1 MIPLRSKI
9 QREFRRDPLK
19 ISLVLA
25 WLFAATAQLI
35 EQQLFGPVAWND
47 WACFALCLSIAIVS
61 AFIPWR
67 RLSPPLVAT
76 VSYLAIAAIALTA
89 QSGGPAGVTA
99 YLFIPALL
107 AAIFYWREPLAL
119 GLVIVPCFF
128 ALILI
133 PAAYG
138 DAADAREAFFT
149 APLLPAVALLLGAL
163 FNASRGSSREQ
174 LRMRGTVTAL
184 LVSLEAR
191 DGYTAAHSSEV
202 LDFVRAVA
210 SRLHLNEH
218 DEQVASYVGLL
229 HDVGKIAIPN
239 EILNKDGPLDADEWE
254 VMRQHPVIGEEI
266 LREVPGFDDVAKA
279 VRHEHERWDGN
290 GYPDGISGD
299 QIPVASRIVLTC
311 DAFHAMT
318 SDRPYRKSIGHSAAC
333 AELVRCAGTQF
344 DPEVVNALL
353 AELEDRKDR
362 SVRTAN
368 KRARQVLAD
377 AGSTSSWG
385 TAMSRLG
392 LPPTPSARG
401 L

>member
-1 MIPLRSKI
+1 MI
-9 QREFRRDPLK
+9 QREFQRDSLK
-19 ISLVLA
+19 VSLVAA
-25 WLFAATAQLI
+25 WLAAIVAQLT
-35 EQQLFGPVAWND
+35 EQQVFGPVAWND
-47 WACFALCLSIAIVS
+47 WATIAVCLSAAAV
-61 AFIPWR
+61 AALVPWR
-67 RLSPPLVAT
+67 RLSPPWVAT
-76 VSYLAIAAIALTA
+76 MAYLAIFAIALTS
-89 QSGGPAGVTA
+89 QTGGPAGVTA
-99 YLFIPALL
+99 FLFIPALI
-107 AAIFYWREPLAL
+107 AAIFFWREPLAL
-119 GLVIVPCFF
+119 ALVIVPCF
-128 ALILI
+128 AAVILI
-133 PAAYG
+133 PLAYG
-138 DAADAREAFFT
+138 DSADVREAVFT

-163 FNASRGSSREQ
+163 FNATRGSSREQ

-191 DGYTAAHSSEV
+191 DGYTATHSSEV

-210 SRLHLNEH
+210 SRLRLNEH

-239 EILNKDGPLDADEWE
+239 EILNKEGPLDADEWE

-290 GYPDGISGD
+290 GYPDAISGD
-299 QIPVASRIVLTC
+299 EIPMASRIVLTC

-318 SDRPYRKSIGHSAAC
+318 SDRPYRKSIGHQAAC

-344 DPEVVNALL
+344 DPAVVNALL

-385 TAMSRLG
+385 SAMTRRGLTPAPRLG
-392 LPPTPSARG
+392 EL
-401 L
+401 